1 MEILMIKI
9 TVCDDDPDVLE
20 TIVELIKK
28 NYGNSVSISVC
39 SQVQRLLEEWQGSG
53 DNRADIVI
61 MDIVFEQNN
70 GITAAKT
77 LQQLTRNVKIIFI
90 SGYLEYAADIFE
102 ADPFYFLAKPI
113 KEKKLTDAI
122 DRALEKIKEEDRSCL
137 LLQSRGEI
145 VKIKI
150 DDIWYVESSRRN
162 LTIYEAGES
171 SRVLM
176 KLSDMEKLLPEYFLR
191 CHQSYLVNMD
201 RIRKFTLDG
210 IVLID
215 GRVIPVSRAR
225 YTETKDKF
233 LKNLGERLI

>member
-1 MEILMIKI
+1 MIKI
-9 TVCDDDPDVLE
+9 TVCDEDPDVLD

-28 NYGNSVSISVC
+28 NYGNSLSISTC
-39 SQVQRLLEEWQGSG
+39 SQVQRLVEDWQTSG
-53 DNRADIVI
+53 DNRTDIVI

-77 LQQLTRNVKIIFI
+77 LQRLSRNVKVIFI
-90 SGYLEYAADIFE
+90 SGCLEYAADIFE
-102 ADPFYFLAKPI
+102 AEPLYFLVKPI
-113 KEKKLTDAI
+113 KENKLVDAI
-122 DRALEKIKEEDRSCL
+122 DRALEKIREEDRNCI

-176 KLSDMEKLLPEYFLR
+176 KLSDLEKLLPEYFLR
-191 CHQSYLVNMD
+191 CHQSYLVNLD
-201 RIRKFTLDG
+201 RIKKFTLDG
-210 IVLID
+210 IVLVD
-215 GRVIPVSRAR
+215 GRVLPVSRAR
-225 YTETKDKF
+225 YSETKDKF
-233 LKNLGERLI
+233 LKILGGKRI

>member
-1 MEILMIKI
+1 MIKI

-20 TIVELIKK
+20 TIVGLIKK

-39 SQVQRLLEEWQGSG
+39 SQVQRLLEEWQASG

-122 DRALEKIKEEDRSCL
+122 DKALEKIKEEDRSCL

-150 DDIWYVESSRRN
+150 DDIW
-162 LTIYEAGES
+162 
-171 SRVLM
+171 
-176 KLSDMEKLLPEYFLR
+176 
-191 CHQSYLVNMD
+191 
-201 RIRKFTLDG
+201 
-210 IVLID
+210 
-215 GRVIPVSRAR
+215 
-225 YTETKDKF
+225 
-233 LKNLGERLI
+233 

>member
-1 MEILMIKI
+1 M
-9 TVCDDDPDVLE
+9 
-20 TIVELIKK
+20 
-28 NYGNSVSISVC
+28 SVSYTHLRIFPVLLYVAIVSC
-39 SQVQRLLEEWQGSG
+39 RTTRLQVG
-53 DNRADIVI
+53 ADIRESVSY
-61 MDIVFEQNN
+61 
-70 GITAAKT
+70 TH
-77 LQQLTRNVKIIFI
+77 L
-90 SGYLEYAADIFE
+90 GYLEYAADIFE

>member
-1 MEILMIKI
+1 MIKI
-9 TVCDDDPDVLE
+9 TVCDEDPDVLD

-28 NYGNSVSISVC
+28 NYGNSLSISTC
-39 SQVQRLLEEWQGSG
+39 SQVQRLVEDWQTSG
-53 DNRADIVI
+53 DNRTDIVI

-77 LQQLTRNVKIIFI
+77 LQRLSRNVKVIFI
-90 SGYLEYAADIFE
+90 SGCLEYAADIFE
-102 ADPFYFLAKPI
+102 AEPLYFLVKPI
-113 KEKKLTDAI
+113 KENKLVDAI
-122 DRALEKIKEEDRSCL
+122 DRALEKIREEDRNCI

-176 KLSDMEKLLPEYFLR
+176 KLSDLEKLLPEYFLR
-191 CHQSYLVNMD
+191 CHQSYLVNLD
-201 RIRKFTLDG
+201 RIKKFTLDG
-210 IVLID
+210 IVLVD
-215 GRVIPVSRAR
+215 GRVLPVSRAR
-225 YTETKDKF
+225 YSETKDKF
-233 LKNLGERLI
+233 LKLLGGKRI

>member
-1 MEILMIKI
+1 MIKI
-9 TVCDDDPDVLE
+9 TVCDDDPDVLDS
-20 TIVELIKK
+20 IVRLIKK
-28 NYGNSVSISVC
+28 NYGNAVTITVC
-39 SQVQRLLEEWQGSG
+39 SQAQRLVEEWKASG

-70 GITAAKT
+70 GIEAAKT
-77 LQQLTRNVKIIFI
+77 LQQLSRDVKVIFL

-102 ADPFYFLAKPI
+102 ADPFYFLVKPV
-113 KEKKLTDAI
+113 KEKKLVDAI
-122 DRALEKIKEEDRSCL
+122 DRALEKISEEDKKCL
-137 LLQSRGEI
+137 LLQSRGEV
-145 VKIKI
+145 VKVKI
-150 DDIWYVESSRRN
+150 DDIWYVESSRRS

-191 CHQSYLVNMD
+191 CHQSYLVNID

-225 YTETKDKF
+225 YSETKDKF
-233 LKNLGERLI
+233 LQMLGDRLI

>member
-1 MEILMIKI
+1 MIKI
-9 TVCDDDPDVLE
+9 TVCDDDPDVLD
-20 TIVELIKK
+20 TIVGLIKK
-28 NYGNSVSISVC
+28 NYGNAVSVSAC
-39 SQVQRLLEEWQGSG
+39 SQVQRLVGDWQTSG
-53 DNRADIVI
+53 ENRADIVI
-61 MDIVFEQNN
+61 MDIVFEQDN

-77 LQQLTRNVKIIFI
+77 LQQLSRDVKVIFI

-102 ADPFYFLAKPI
+102 ADPFYFLVKPI
-113 KEKKLTDAI
+113 KEKKLVDAI
-122 DRALEKIKEEDRSCL
+122 NRALKKIREEDRNCL

-145 VKIKI
+145 VKVKI

-191 CHQSYLVNMD
+191 CHQSYLVNLD
-201 RIRKFTLDG
+201 RIKKFTLDG

-225 YTETKDKF
+225 YSETKDKF
-233 LKNLGERLI
+233 LQILGERLI

>member
-1 MEILMIKI
+1 MIKI
-9 TVCDDDPDVLE
+9 TVCDDDPDVLD
-20 TIVELIKK
+20 TIVGLIKK
-28 NYGNSVSISVC
+28 NYGNAVSVSAC
-39 SQVQRLLEEWQGSG
+39 SQVQRLVGDWQTSG

-61 MDIVFEQNN
+61 MDIVFEQDN

-77 LQQLTRNVKIIFI
+77 LQQLSRDVKVIFI

-102 ADPFYFLAKPI
+102 ADPFYFLVKPI
-113 KEKKLTDAI
+113 KEKKLVDAVN
-122 DRALEKIKEEDRSCL
+122 RALEKIREEDRNCL

-145 VKIKI
+145 VKVKI

-191 CHQSYLVNMD
+191 CHQSYLVNLD
-201 RIRKFTLDG
+201 RIKKFTLDG

-225 YTETKDKF
+225 YSETKDKF
-233 LKNLGERLI
+233 LQILGERLI

>member
-1 MEILMIKI
+1 M
-9 TVCDDDPDVLE
+9 
-20 TIVELIKK
+20 
-28 NYGNSVSISVC
+28 
-39 SQVQRLLEEWQGSG
+39 
-53 DNRADIVI
+53 
-61 MDIVFEQNN
+61 
-70 GITAAKT
+70 
-77 LQQLTRNVKIIFI
+77 
-90 SGYLEYAADIFE
+90 
-102 ADPFYFLAKPI
+102 
-113 KEKKLTDAI
+113 
-122 DRALEKIKEEDRSCL
+122 
-137 LLQSRGEI
+137 
-145 VKIKI
+145 
-150 DDIWYVESSRRN
+150 ESSRRN

>member
-1 MEILMIKI
+1 MIKI

-39 SQVQRLLEEWQGSG
+39 SQVQRLLEEWQASG

-77 LQQLTRNVKIIFI
+77 LQQLTRNVKIIF
-90 SGYLEYAADIFE
+90 IFE

>member
-1 MEILMIKI
+1 MIKI
-9 TVCDDDPDVLE
+9 TVCDEDPDVLD

-28 NYGNSVSISVC
+28 NYGNSLSISTC
-39 SQVQRLLEEWQGSG
+39 SQVQRLVEDWQTSG
-53 DNRADIVI
+53 DNRTDIVI

-77 LQQLTRNVKIIFI
+77 LQQLSRNVKVIFI
-90 SGYLEYAADIFE
+90 SGCLEYAADIFE
-102 ADPFYFLAKPI
+102 AEPLYFLVKPI
-113 KEKKLTDAI
+113 KENKLVDAI
-122 DRALEKIKEEDRSCL
+122 DRALEKIREEDRNCI

-191 CHQSYLVNMD
+191 CHQSYLVNLD
-201 RIRKFTLDG
+201 RIKKFTLDG
-210 IVLID
+210 IVLVD
-215 GRVIPVSRAR
+215 GRVLPVSRAR
-225 YTETKDKF
+225 YSETKDKF
-233 LKNLGERLI
+233 LKILGGKRI